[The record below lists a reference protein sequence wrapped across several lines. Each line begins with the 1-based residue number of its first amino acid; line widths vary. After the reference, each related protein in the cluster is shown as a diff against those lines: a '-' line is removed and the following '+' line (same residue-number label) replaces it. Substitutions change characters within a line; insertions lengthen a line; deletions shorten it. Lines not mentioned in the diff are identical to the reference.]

1 MNRYIAPVIAIV
13 VAAVV
18 ILISLSVYIVNQ
30 REQAIVTRFGA
41 IVSTNSEPGL
51 YFKVPFVDNVQ
62 LVEKR
67 LLRYDLDDIT
77 VQVNDG
83 RFYIV
88 DAFLTYKITDLEA
101 FRRSVLGSTNLAE
114 QRIDTRF
121 NTVLRDIYG
130 KRSFEAAL
138 SVQRTEMMEEAR
150 DILRAELS
158 DIGITVEDVRI
169 VRTDLNPQV
178 SQQTFDRM
186 SAERLAEAALSRAS
200 GQEKAQAI
208 RAAANREAI
217 SIVAEAN
224 RIAEILRGEG
234 DAERNRIYAEAYS
247 LDPNFFEFYRS
258 LQAYRQSLANS
269 DTSLV
274 LTPDSEFFKFF
285 GNAGQGVPLTPPEVA
300 QQMVEQAAAEAAA
313 AEAAALDATT
323 IEDVGTDITMPADS
337 VPAND
342 NVAADAAGQ
351 DGATATPADDQG
363 ANATAAQ

>member
-1 MNRYIAPVIAIV
+1 MNRLLLPVIAIV
-13 VAAVV
+13 LAVV
-18 ILISLSVYIVNQ
+18 AIVVTLSVYVVNQ

-41 IVSTNSEPGL
+41 IVSTASSPGL
-51 YFKVPFVDNVQ
+51 YFKVPFIDNVQ

-77 VQVNDG
+77 VQVSDG

-150 DILRAELS
+150 DILRSELS

-208 RAAANREAI
+208 RAAANRQAI
-217 SIVAEAN
+217 SIVAEAS
-224 RIAEILRGEG
+224 RISEILRGEG
-234 DAERNRIYAEAYS
+234 DAERNRIFAEAYS
-247 LDPNFFEFYRS
+247 LDPEFFAFYRS

-269 DTSLV
+269 NTGLV
-274 LTPDSEFFKFF
+274 LSPDSEFFKFF
-285 GNAGQGVPLTPPEVA
+285 GDAGQGVPLTSPDVA
-300 QQMVEQAAAEAAA
+300 RQMVEAAAADAQAAEAAS
-313 AEAAALDATT
+313 ALDAAA
-323 IEDVGTDITMPADS
+323 IADPNVDAAPS
-337 VPAND
+337 ADAAAND
-342 NVAADAAGQ
+342 NAVVNGAAQTDAAVPAADQ
-351 DGATATPADDQG
+351 D
-363 ANATAAQ
+363 ANATATAQ